1 MRSILVPD
9 SDGVTEDLHSRAIFY
24 DGTSA
29 RRREVF
35 IALNSDEISIAE
47 SGHEIATWRY
57 ADLTRQDAPA
67 GMLRLASA
75 VAGGLARLEIS
86 DSELAS
92 EIVRRAGSFSGRTPG
107 HGRAAITVT
116 FWSLA
121 AAASLIVTAIYI
133 VPLLADRITPLVPA
147 SLERRLGEGVDNQ
160 VRAVIGPKTCA
171 NTEGSRVLRALS
183 GKLLEGVSTPI
194 PIEIGVLQSSI
205 PNALALPG
213 GRIYLFS
220 GLLDRSEDVDEVA
233 GVLAHEIGHVVHRDG
248 LRVLIQN
255 GGTSFLLGLL
265 FGDLFGASAIILVGK
280 TLVDSAY
287 SREAERAADNFAA
300 SRMLE
305 LNRSPRA
312 LGVILARLMK
322 EKESKP
328 GALAILQSH
337 PLSEERLA
345 ALSKSEPMRAGS
357 PLLSDVEWRALREI
371 CKSS

>member
-1 MRSILVPD
+1 
-9 SDGVTEDLHSRAIFY
+9 
-24 DGTSA
+24 
-29 RRREVF
+29 
-35 IALNSDEISIAE
+35 
-47 SGHEIATWRY
+47 
-57 ADLTRQDAPA
+57 
-67 GMLRLASA
+67 
-75 VAGGLARLEIS
+75 
-86 DSELAS
+86 
-92 EIVRRAGSFSGRTPG
+92 
-107 HGRAAITVT
+107 
-116 FWSLA
+116 
-121 AAASLIVTAIYI
+121 
-133 VPLLADRITPLVPA
+133 
-147 SLERRLGEGVDNQ
+147 
-160 VRAVIGPKTCA
+160 
-171 NTEGSRVLRALS
+171 
-183 GKLLEGVSTPI
+183 LLEGVSTPI

-265 FGDLFGASAIILVGK
+265 FGDVFGASAIILVGR